1 MILLLGSKNPGKIDE
16 FKRLLVGVPHLE
28 LLSSVERPF
37 PSVSETGMT
46 FLENALVKARTI
58 CAEVKLPVLAEDAG
72 LEVAALDGAPGIL
85 SARFSGSEKDYARNN
100 ELLLA
105 RMGGVADRR
114 ARFVSVIALRLP
126 SGREFTSRGILPG
139 KIATRL
145 VGMRGFGYDPLFI
158 PDGYSRTLGQLSAQE
173 KNMISHR
180 CKAVEGMKRVLE
192 ALVA

>member
-105 RMGGVADRR
+105 RMGGVVDRR

-145 VGMRGFGYDPLFI
+145 VGMKGFGYDPLFI
-158 PDGYSRTLGQLSAQE
+158 PDGYSRTLGQLSVQE
-173 KNMISHR
+173 KNTISHR
-180 CKAVEGMKRVLE
+180 CKAVERMKRVLE

>member
-16 FKRLLVGVPHLE
+16 FKRLLAGVPRLR

-37 PSVSETGMT
+37 PSVSETGAT
-46 FLENALVKARTI
+46 FLENALIKARTI

-126 SGREFTSRGILPG
+126 SGGEFTSRGILPG

-145 VGMRGFGYDPLFI
+145 AGMKGFGYDPLFI
-158 PDGYSRTLGQLSAQE
+158 PDGYSRTLGQLSARE

-180 CKAVEGMKRVLE
+180 CKAVERMKRVLE